1 MVCFQNLGLERQ
13 STQVTKM
20 WGLLA
25 QGRGRGSVI
34 DSSNI
39 NVLQWINETLKF
51 KIISEVNREGY
62 RCLSINDLSF
72 SFSFFLIAF
81 LFYAPCNEGCM
92 LVFFVVFPQANE
104 QALHSYIPCVLTVDS
119 QAIEMNYRFVSGFIF

>member
-72 SFSFFLIAF
+72 SFPLSLHFCFMPHVMKAACLFFL
-81 LFYAPCNEGCM
+81 
-92 LVFFVVFPQANE
+92 VVFPQANE